1 MLTFF
6 SLFSPPFAFL
16 FSFSYFTYLYHIY
29 LLSLGVWDPNL
40 MNTKLHDGPQLWL
53 VLPPAAVN
61 SFHKKP
67 PSQMFNWILNTPLLL
82 L

>member
-6 SLFSPPFAFL
+6 SLFSPPFVFL

-40 MNTKLHDGPQLWL
+40 MNTKLGDRPQLWP
-53 VLPPAAVN
+53 VLHPAAVN
-61 SFHKKP
+61 NFHKKP
-67 PSQMFNWILNTPLLL
+67 PSQMFDWILNTTLLL